1 MADTEPTLMSGGQG
15 HSTDA
20 VEMKKIDPAQP
31 VVPAKD
37 FPIGTD
43 DSDAKGKEKQ
53 VAAAAASSSSN
64 RQERTDSLSIG
75 AADSPTNVD
84 PADGLVCNITLL
96 LPTGA
101 RHPFK
106 LDER

>member
-1 MADTEPTLMSGGQG
+1 MADSEPTLMSGGQSG
-15 HSTDA
+15 STDA
-20 VEMKKIDPAQP
+20 VELKKIENTQP
-31 VVPAKD
+31 SVPAKD
-37 FPIGTD
+37 DPIGGAEE
-43 DSDAKGKEKQ
+43 SDAKGKEKQ
-53 VAAAAASSSSN
+53 AMAASSSN

-75 AADSPTNVD
+75 AADSPANPD
-84 PADGLVCNITLL
+84 HADGLVCNITLL

>member
-1 MADTEPTLMSGGQG
+1 MSGGQSG
-15 HSTDA
+15 STDA
-20 VEMKKIDPAQP
+20 VELKKIENTQP
-31 VVPAKD
+31 SVPAKD
-37 FPIGTD
+37 DPIGAD
-43 DSDAKGKEKQ
+43 DSSAKGKEKQ
-53 VAAAAASSSSN
+53 TTAAASSPN

-75 AADSPTNVD
+75 AADAPANPD
-84 PADGLVCNITLL
+84 PVDGLVCNITLL

>member
-1 MADTEPTLMSGGQG
+1 MSGGQSG
-15 HSTDA
+15 STDA
-20 VEMKKIDPAQP
+20 VEMKKIEPTQP
-31 VVPAKD
+31 SVPAKD
-37 FPIGTD
+37 DPIVTD
-43 DSDAKGKEKQ
+43 DSESKGKDKQ
-53 VAAAAASSSSN
+53 AAASSN

-75 AADSPTNVD
+75 AADSPANPD

-106 LDER
+106 LDDR